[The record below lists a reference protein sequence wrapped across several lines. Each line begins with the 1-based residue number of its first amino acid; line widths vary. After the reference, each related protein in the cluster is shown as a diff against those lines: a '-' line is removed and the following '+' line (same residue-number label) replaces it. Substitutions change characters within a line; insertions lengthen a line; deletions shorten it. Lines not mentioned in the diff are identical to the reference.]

1 MKKNLITIILYLHL
15 LSLIC
20 SIIFIYYFEKKL
32 GSDLITCAENQVR
45 QLMNITMN
53 KSINTHTK
61 NIEFKYLINT
71 EYNNQKEIT
80 IIEYNT
86 KEINTIKN
94 KITKELE
101 KDIINMTTKKITNTI
116 TNTDIS
122 YQYINNNIIFLIPIG
137 SSTGNYLLSN
147 IGPKIPIKLKLI
159 GEISTDIKSKIKE
172 YGMNNALIEID
183 LISSATL
190 NIQMPFLSKKI
201 KVTNTTPL
209 TIQMIQGKIP
219 EYYLDNTKR

>member
-1 MKKNLITIILYLHL
+1 M
-15 LSLIC
+15 
-20 SIIFIYYFEKKL
+20 F
-32 GSDLITCAENQVR
+32 
-45 QLMNITMN
+45 NITMN

-61 NIEFKYLINT
+61 NIELKSLINT

-101 KDIINMTTKKITNTI
+101 KDIINMTTKKITNST

-122 YQYINNNIIFLIPIG
+122 YHYINNNIIFPIPIG
-137 SSTGNYLLSN
+137 TSTGNYLLSN

>member
-86 KEINTIKN
+86 KEINTIKV
-94 KITKELE
+94 T
-101 KDIINMTTKKITNTI
+101 
-116 TNTDIS
+116 
-122 YQYINNNIIFLIPIG
+122 LIP
-137 SSTGNYLLSN
+137 LL
-147 IGPKIPIKLKLI
+147 IQIYF
-159 GEISTDIKSKIKE
+159 EIF
-172 YGMNNALIEID
+172 GMGD
-183 LISSATL
+183 
-190 NIQMPFLSKKI
+190 
-201 KVTNTTPL
+201 
-209 TIQMIQGKIP
+209 
-219 EYYLDNTKR
+219 